1 MILERFSSG
10 GPFEE
15 RVGYSRVVRAGALVF
30 VSGCTAMAEEGY
42 VIGAGSVYEQACEAL
57 RRVEG
62 ALAQARASLADVV
75 QTRIYL
81 TEVERWEE
89 AARAHRE
96 VLGAIRP
103 ATSMV
108 AVAALIDPRL
118 LVEIEAVAVSAE
130 GT

>member
-1 MILERFSSG
+1 
-10 GPFEE
+10 
-15 RVGYSRVVRAGALVF
+15 
-30 VSGCTAMAEEGY
+30 
-42 VIGAGSVYEQACEAL
+42 
-57 RRVEG
+57 
-62 ALAQARASLADVV
+62 VV